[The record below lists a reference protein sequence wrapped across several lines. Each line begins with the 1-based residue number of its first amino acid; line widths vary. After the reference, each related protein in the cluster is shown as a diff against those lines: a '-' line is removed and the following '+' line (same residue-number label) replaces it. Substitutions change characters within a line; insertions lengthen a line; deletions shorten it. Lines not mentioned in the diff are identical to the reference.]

1 MARSV
6 ATKRKPPSRATDTG
20 RVLYFYGV
28 TESSSEPVFAEGV
41 DGISAVEGLPCS
53 GLVCWASR
61 VNRTEFAG
69 RLAENMENLEW
80 LAVASVR
87 HQRVVGEIASRTA
100 ILPARFG
107 TVFLSEASLEE
118 HARKNKRSLL
128 AAFRRIAD
136 ADEWG
141 VKVFSVAH
149 KSWAALRATSGSEYL
164 RQKAAA
170 FEAARGVLDPDVRS
184 FAQALRRLAQASAA
198 GGKVSGGQ
206 RDLEWQASFLL
217 RRSRQKQW
225 RAVLDRF
232 AARWKKTR
240 RIECTGPWPP
250 YSFVSTDGNGS

>member
-1 MARSV
+1 MASSV
-6 ATKRKPPSRATDTG
+6 ATKRKPPSRASDAG
-20 RVLYFYGV
+20 RVLYFYGATRSSLQTV
-28 TESSSEPVFAEGV
+28 TSEGV
-41 DGISAVEGLPCS
+41 DGISVVEALPCA
-53 GLVCWASR
+53 GLMCWASR
-61 VNRTEFAG
+61 VSRAEFAD
-69 RLAENMENLEW
+69 RLAENMGNLEW

-107 TVFLSEASLEE
+107 TVFLSEASLDE
-118 HARKNKRSLL
+118 HVRKNKRSLL

-141 VKVFSVAH
+141 VKVFAVAQ
-149 KSWAALRATSGSEYL
+149 KSPPAVGAASGTEYL

-170 FEAARGVLDPDVRS
+170 LEAARGVLDPDVRS
-184 FAQALRRLAQASAA
+184 FAQALRRIAQASAT

-225 RAVLDRF
+225 RGVLDRF
-232 AARWKKTR
+232 AARWQKTR

-250 YSFVSTDGNGS
+250 YSFVSTDGDGG

>member
-1 MARSV
+1 MAV
-6 ATKRKPPSRATDTG
+6 GLKTKRKPPRPAVTPG
-20 RVLYFYGV
+20 YVLYFYGITRILPATV
-28 TESSSEPVFAEGV
+28 SAEGA
-41 DGISAVEGLPCS
+41 DGIAPVEALPCA

-61 VNRTEFAG
+61 VSRTEFAD

-80 LAVASVR
+80 LAAASVR
-87 HQRVVGEIASRTA
+87 HQRVVGEIAARTA

-107 TVFLSEASLEE
+107 TVFLSEASLEA
-118 HARKNKRSLL
+118 HVRKNKRSLL
-128 AAFRRIAD
+128 SAFRRIAD

-141 VKVFSVAH
+141 VKVFAVAQR
-149 KSWAALRATSGSEYL
+149 SAPALRAASGTEYL
-164 RQKAAA
+164 RRKATAL
-170 FEAARGVLDPDVRS
+170 ETARGTLDPDVRS
-184 FAQALRRLAQASAA
+184 FAQALRRIAQASAA

-232 AARWKKTR
+232 AARWQKSR

-250 YSFVSTDGNGS
+250 YSFVSTDGG